1 VYLITWRTVSNELL
15 GADKKFNM
23 PQSNIIQ
30 LFNCSQAIYQNIF
43 PRYWKQLS
51 VLLPE
56 ANGNIKPG
64 NRTLESQNPKNS

>member
-15 GADKKFNM
+15 VADKKFNM

-30 LFNCSQAIYQNIF
+30 LFNCSQAIDQNII
-43 PRYWKQLS
+43 PKYWEQLS

-56 ANGNIKPG
+56 ANG

>member
-30 LFNCSQAIYQNIF
+30 LFNCGQAIDQNIS
-43 PRYWKQLS
+43 PRYWEQLS

-56 ANGNIKPG
+56 ANG